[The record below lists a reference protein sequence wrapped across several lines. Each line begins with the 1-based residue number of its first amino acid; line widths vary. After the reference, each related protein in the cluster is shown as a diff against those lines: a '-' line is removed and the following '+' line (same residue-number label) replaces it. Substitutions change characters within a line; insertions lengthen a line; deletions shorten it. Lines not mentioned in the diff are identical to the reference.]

1 MDWDT
6 CNHKKINQR
15 KSEAKRW
22 LADKQTPKPG
32 AAKKRNRTQPAK
44 RKKKGKA

>member
-6 CNHKKINQR
+6 CNHRKLNQR
-15 KSEAKRW
+15 NSEAKRW
-22 LADKQTPKPG
+22 LADEQTPKPNE
-32 AAKKRNRTQPAK
+32 AKRRKRTQPAK